1 MTAHILF
8 LSAALSTERL
18 SVIEEMFKARQGA
31 RPDPAAVP
39 APGAPDTCRIF
50 LTGDAVYSLGE
61 GELQQTWRSILSFS
75 GVRVIC
81 DPEALGIRGYS
92 AESLRGLY
100 PPQTGA
106 KIDCCEN
113 GAARFWES
121 LAASGV
127 PPVTEVPPRVGWL
140 EISSP
145 YMNASPGYG
154 IRTLSAAL
162 DAGCATSLYAFL
174 DGCHISHTGQRPEEC
189 ANIGEALA
197 DLARRAG
204 KKNLP
209 FTIMVNRNCAAAR
222 GYATWDDGQGTVVS
236 LFAVKNAHI
245 RDLES
250 MVQHIGRCSVL
261 LGENAGSVSFSS
273 APSRGAGSGE
283 PGELPVVPLLLFVT
297 HPPYGTEHMY
307 GALTLAAACAHQGI
321 PVRVVFCE
329 DGVYALAGEQRPLP
343 GSDAYL
349 ATDLIGLLSLDKN
362 IRFYALTP
370 SIQKRGFT
378 KNAKAGSVT
387 EIGYAELAGLAFTP
401 PVPGKCGDRQRIL
414 MF

>member
-8 LSAALSTERL
+8 LSAALSNERL
-18 SVIEEMFKARQGA
+18 SIIEEMFKARQGT
-31 RPDPAAVP
+31 RQEPAAAP
-39 APGAPDTCRIF
+39 EPGAPDTCRIF

-81 DPEALGIRGYS
+81 DPEALGIRGYT

-100 PPQTGA
+100 LPHTGA
-106 KIDCCEN
+106 KIDCC
-113 GAARFWES
+113 GSGPARFWET
-121 LAASGV
+121 LVASGLPADV
-127 PPVTEVPPRVGWL
+127 PARAGWL

-145 YMNASPGYG
+145 YMHASPGYA

-162 DAGCATSLYAFL
+162 DAGCAIGLYAFL
-174 DGCHISHTGQRPEEC
+174 DGCHICHTGQKPEEC
-189 ANIGEALA
+189 ENIGEALA
-197 DLARRAG
+197 DLARRAA
-204 KKNLP
+204 KKDLP
-209 FTIMVNRNCAAAR
+209 CTIMVNRNCAAAR

-236 LFAVKNAHI
+236 LFAVKTAHI
-245 RDLES
+245 RDLETI
-250 MVQHIGRCSVL
+250 VQHMGGCSVL
-261 LGENAGSVSFSS
+261 FGENTGSVTFSP
-273 APSRGAGSGE
+273 APARGAGTGE
-283 PGELPVVPLLLFVT
+283 KGEDPVVPLLLFVT

-343 GSDAYL
+343 GSNAYL
-349 ATDLIGLLSLDKN
+349 ATDLIELLSHDKN
-362 IRFYALTP
+362 IRFCALGP

-378 KNAKAGSVT
+378 KNPKLGTVT

-401 PVPGKCGDRQRIL
+401 PVLMNCSDRQRII